1 MLTLT
6 ARRQNVTVMTVS
18 TLRSHLDDI
27 SRPACR
33 FTVDKVHGDR
43 VSIRGDY
50 ALSGVRKHASV
61 VLPAYPTG
69 CPSDS
74 PCHNLNVVL
83 DPLEFVGADTCAER
97 NLFAPLLGKEALAY
111 YEKMHQQQG
120 LHVTRCC

>member
-18 TLRSHLDDI
+18 SLRDHLDAI
-27 SRPACR
+27 SRPTCR
-33 FTVDKVHGDR
+33 FSVEKVRGDR
-43 VSIRGDY
+43 VSIRSDFTLG
-50 ALSGVRKHASV
+50 GIRKHASV

-69 CPSDS
+69 CPNDS

-83 DPLEFVGADTCAER
+83 DVLEFVGTDTCAER
-97 NLFAPLLGKEALAY
+97 DMFAPLLGEEALTH

-120 LHVTRCC
+120 LHMTRCC

>member
-33 FTVDKVHGDR
+33 FTIDKVRGDR
-43 VSIRGDY
+43 VSIRSDY
-50 ALSGVRKHASV
+50 TLSGVRKRACV

-69 CPSDS
+69 CPNDS

-83 DPLEFVGADTCAER
+83 DVLEFAGADTCAER
-97 NLFAPLLGKEALAY
+97 DLFAPLLGEEALTH

-120 LHVTRCC
+120 LHMTRCC

>member
-18 TLRSHLDDI
+18 TLRTHLDEI
-27 SRPACR
+27 SRPDCR
-33 FTVDKVHGDR
+33 FTIDKVRGDR
-43 VSIRGDY
+43 VFIRSDFT
-50 ALSGVRKHASV
+50 LSGVRKHASI

-69 CPSDS
+69 CPNDS

-97 NLFAPLLGKEALAY
+97 DVFAALLGEEALTH